1 MSRYIFLY
9 ASVSHQ
15 RSLCKGVELLTSW
28 PDLIHLWPEFL
39 TPISSIFTFDRS
51 FIFDPASEF
60 LNISAPRSDNM
71 AVFRPIT
78 DEWNPLKKKDHSK
91 SASVCPF
98 NSISCFTLLPSRGR
112 MTLFRQKLTLAQ
124 VINKL
129 GKYRRYSS
137 IELL

>member
-1 MSRYIFLY
+1 MMSRYIFLH

-15 RSLCKGVELLTSW
+15 RSLCKGVELLTPW

-60 LNISAPRSDNM
+60 LNIAAPRSDNM

-78 DEWNPLKKKDHSK
+78 DEWNPLKKKRSFEK
-91 SASVCPF
+91 CLRLPF
-98 NSISCFTLLPSRGR
+98 
-112 MTLFRQKLTLAQ
+112 
-124 VINKL
+124 
-129 GKYRRYSS
+129 
-137 IELL
+137 